1 MAYLEAQ
8 GVSPEDRKELD
19 AALAADKGKLGPRVR
34 DWLGS
39 LAVEATSSGGRVVES
54 AVAGLAAA
62 AIARFL
68 GIG

>member
-1 MAYLEAQ
+1 
-8 GVSPEDRKELD
+8 
-19 AALAADKGKLGPRVR
+19 
-34 DWLGS
+34 